1 MTNRDAGRHIPS
13 GLNIVWFQS
22 LFVALFRA
30 CDRQEGEM
38 EPITPSWPLR
48 ALAYKSK
55 ETQFLKLFSED
66 IKLELLFLALTR
78 ENDQNWNIANYLF
91 AQSTA
96 PQSNSRIDNE
106 NLTMAELPFTVGRL
120 WFDAQNEWSDDSQP

>member
-1 MTNRDAGRHIPS
+1 
-13 GLNIVWFQS
+13 
-22 LFVALFRA
+22 
-30 CDRQEGEM
+30 M

-55 ETQFLKLFSED
+55 EKQFLKLFSDD
-66 IKLELLFLALTR
+66 IKLELLFLVLTH

-91 AQSTA
+91 ALSTA

-120 WFDAQNEWSDDSQP
+120 WFDAQNEWSDDS